1 MSPRLIKN
9 DGGDAA
15 AIVSY
20 TIPQAD
26 GASRQAGAETAPCSA
41 PVRHVVPHALDKT
54 ASAAA
59 TKRPPAFGANS
70 LEKSDVNLEETR
82 AEAERL
88 IRDAETRAAEIE
100 QEARARG
107 LAEGRAASDAEI
119 AEAVASLRDK
129 LGHALAEVANLRAEV
144 AVRAERD
151 LIRLAVEIAKKIIH
165 REVTVD
171 GEIALTLA
179 RVALS
184 RVHNRA
190 VATVRLHPD
199 DHAYVTTRVA
209 RLEGHGSL
217 ELVADASV
225 GRGGC
230 LVQAEM
236 GDVDARIEQQ
246 FAEIERG
253 FFGG

>member
-1 MSPRLIKN
+1 
-9 DGGDAA
+9 
-15 AIVSY
+15 VS
-20 TIPQAD
+20 
-26 GASRQAGAETAPCSA
+26 
-41 PVRHVVPHALDKT
+41 
-54 ASAAA
+54 
-59 TKRPPAFGANS
+59 
-70 LEKSDVNLEETR
+70 
-82 AEAERL
+82 
-88 IRDAETRAAEIE
+88 
-100 QEARARG
+100 
-107 LAEGRAASDAEI
+107 
-119 AEAVASLRDK
+119 
-129 LGHALAEVANLRAEV
+129 NLRAEV
-144 AVRAERD
+144 ALRAERD

-199 DHAYVTTRVA
+199 DHAYISTRVA

-217 ELVADASV
+217 ELVADASI

-246 FAEIERG
+246 FAEIERS